1 MEVYEAYY
9 RALDPKNTNMI
20 QAMDAAKFL
29 KKSGLSDVVL
39 SRVRKNSFMGDVSA
53 LSLNF
58 IALNCSI
65 SHRIAYFRCGTCQ
78 ILKAKDTWTSLGCS
92 SR

>member
-9 RALDPKNTNMI
+9 KALDPKNTNMI
-20 QAMDAAKFL
+20 QALDAAKFL

-58 IALNCSI
+58 IALNYLI
-65 SHRIAYFRCGTCQ
+65 PHRIAF
-78 ILKAKDTWTSLGCS
+78 LGVGPVRS
-92 SR
+92 SREGPPG

>member
-9 RALDPKNTNMI
+9 RSLDPKSTNMI

-53 LSLNF
+53 LSRNF
-58 IALNCSI
+58 IALNYLI
-65 SHRIAYFRCGTCQ
+65 PPRIASF
-78 ILKAKDTWTSLGCS
+78 
-92 SR
+92 

>member
-9 RALDPKNTNMI
+9 KALDPKNTNMI
-20 QAMDAAKFL
+20 PAMDAAKFL

-58 IALNCSI
+58 IALDHLI
-65 SHRIAYFRCGTCQ
+65 PPRIAYFRCGTCR
-78 ILKAKDTWTSLGCS
+78 ILRGRAT
-92 SR
+92 